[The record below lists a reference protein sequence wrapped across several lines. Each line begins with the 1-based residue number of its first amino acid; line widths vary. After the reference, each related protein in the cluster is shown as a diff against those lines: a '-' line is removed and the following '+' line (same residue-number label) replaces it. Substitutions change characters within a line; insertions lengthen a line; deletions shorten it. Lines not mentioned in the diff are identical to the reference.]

1 MPWTVAA
8 NPVNYGKPCKL
19 SCAEAIAAT
28 LVIVGLKDEA
38 TSIMSHF
45 RWGQEFLRINEEVF
59 EAYSTCK
66 NGEEVVEAQNNFLGK
81 CREESE
87 LRRQLP
93 RDCMLP
99 PESYSS
105 ESETQENEEEKEMD
119 AYGNYIVSH
128 DSTLNVDAA
137 NSDDTEE

>member
-38 TSIMSHF
+38 ASVMSHF
-45 RWGQEFLRINEEVF
+45 RWGQEFLRINEEVL

-66 NGEEVVEAQNNFLGK
+66 SGEEVVEAQNNFLEK
-81 CREESE
+81 CHEESE

-93 RDCMLP
+93 RDRMLP

-105 ESETQENEEEKEMD
+105 ESETKENEEEKEID
-119 AYGNYIVSH
+119 AYGNYVVSH
-128 DSTLNVDAA
+128 DSTFDVGE
-137 NSDDTEE
+137 NSH